1 MRVPVKNVGFD
12 RVTMAEAV
20 ETGKKLLS
28 QPGGHYVVTPNPEIV
43 WLAQERADFM
53 EALNAADLVVPDGI
67 GVIYAAKILGT
78 PLKERVPGF
87 ELATHLIHYA
97 SEAGLGVYLLGA
109 KPGVAERAAENL
121 KQAHPGLIVC
131 GTGDGYFKEDG
142 PVLER
147 IRASGARLVLVCLG
161 FPKQELWMKAH
172 QNEVGQ
178 ALMLGVGGSMDVF
191 AGDVKRA
198 PDFWC
203 RIGLEW
209 FYRLMKQPSRI
220 GRMMKLPVFLLSVIG
235 DRLKHGKQKL
245 PEETKAA
252 ENAPEADKAYKKA
265 VRKEMRQRIAALDE
279 KELAKSDEAI
289 YNNVSA
295 LPELR
300 EAETV
305 FLYLSVG
312 HEVDTRKLIDS
323 LVRAGKQV
331 ALPVSLPE
339 GEMYFARYSP
349 DTMQDG
355 TVVPIP
361 EPDASAPRLEPKDG
375 DVILV
380 PGLSY
385 DREGYRLGQG
395 GGYYDRFLGSH
406 DLVSVGLAR
415 DALLMERVP
424 REAHDKG
431 VTCLVTET
439 QVLRF
444 PG

>member
-12 RVTMAEAV
+12 RVTMEEAV
-20 ETGKKLLS
+20 ERGKQLMA

-43 WLAQERADFM
+43 WLAQERADFRDT
-53 EALNAADLVVPDGI
+53 LNRADMVVPDGI

-121 KQAHPGLIVC
+121 KQAHPGLKVV
-131 GTGDGYFKEDG
+131 GTGDGYFKEDE

-161 FPKQELWMKAH
+161 FPKQELWMDAH
-172 QNEVGQ
+172 RSEVGQ

-235 DRLKHGKQKL
+235 DRLKNGKQKL
-245 PEETKAA
+245 PPEPEITAA
-252 ENAPEADKAYKKA
+252 EAEKAYKKA

-295 LPELR
+295 LPELQD
-300 EAETV
+300 AETL

-312 HEVDTRKLIDS
+312 HEVDTRKLIDT
-323 LVRAGKQV
+323 LIHAGKRV
-331 ALPVSLPE
+331 ALPVSLPD
-339 GEMYFARYSP
+339 GEMYFALYSP
-349 DTMQDG
+349 DAMQDG

-361 EPDASAPRLEPKDG
+361 EPDASAQRVEPKDG

-406 DLVSVGLAR
+406 RLVSIGLAR
-415 DALLMERVP
+415 DALLMEQVP

>member
-1 MRVPVKNVGFD
+1 MRIPVKNVGFD

-20 ETGKKLLS
+20 ERGKRLLS
-28 QPGGHYVVTPNPEIV
+28 QQGGHYVVTPNPEIV
-43 WLAQERADFM
+43 WLAQERSDFM
-53 EALNAADLVVPDGI
+53 EALNRADLVVPDGI
-67 GVIYAAKILGT
+67 GVVYAAKILGT

-87 ELATHLIHYA
+87 ELATHLIAYA
-97 SEAGLGVYLLGA
+97 AEQGLGVYLLGA

-121 KQAHPGLIVC
+121 KKAHPGLNVV
-131 GTGDGYFKEDG
+131 GTGDGYFQEDA

-147 IRASGARLVLVCLG
+147 IRASGARLILVCLG
-161 FPKQELWMKAH
+161 FPKQELWMNAH
-172 QNEVGQ
+172 RDEVGQ

-209 FYRLMKQPSRI
+209 FYRLLKQPSRI
-220 GRMMKLPVFLLSVIG
+220 GRMMKLPVFLFSVIG
-235 DRLKHGKQKL
+235 DRLKNGKQQL
-245 PEETKAA
+245 P
-252 ENAPEADKAYKKA
+252 PEAETDAEARKAEKKA
-265 VRKEMRQRIAALDE
+265 LRKEMRSRIAALDE

-300 EAETV
+300 DAETV

-312 HEVDTRKLIDS
+312 HEVDTRRLIET
-323 LVRAGKQV
+323 LVRAGKRV
-331 ALPVSLPE
+331 ALPVSLPA
-339 GEMYFARYSP
+339 GEMYFALYDPAAMR
-349 DTMQDG
+349 DG
-355 TVVPIP
+355 AVVPIP
-361 EPDASAPRLEPKDG
+361 EPDSSAPRIDPQDG

-380 PGLSY
+380 PALSY

-395 GGYYDRFLGSH
+395 GGYYDRFLGRRK
-406 DLVSVGLAR
+406 LTSVGLGRDVLLLAR
-415 DALLMERVP
+415 AP
-424 REAHDKG
+424 RETHDRG

-439 QVLRF
+439 QILRF
-444 PG
+444 FG